1 MQELVE
7 YIVKPLVDH
16 PDDVSVTV
24 IEGKA
29 SVMLELRVNAADESA
44 VLGDDGI
51 RLRDIQQ
58 VLAIAGGDRKPVLE
72 LIESGD
78 EE

>member
-1 MQELVE
+1 VQELVE
-7 YIVKPLVDH
+7 YIVKPLVEH

-24 IEGKA
+24 IEGEA
-29 SVMLELRVNAADESA
+29 SVMLELRVNVADEAA

-72 LIESGD
+72 LIESGN

>member
-7 YIVKPLVDH
+7 YIVKPLVGR
-16 PDDVSVTV
+16 PDDVNVTV

-29 SVMLELRVNAADESA
+29 SVMLELRVHASDEAA
-44 VLGDDGI
+44 VLGDGGV
-51 RLRDIQQ
+51 RFRDIQQ